1 MKVLLVDD
9 HPEVRLSLAGFIES
23 LGHSATHAGSGSEAL
38 AAARLQRPDLVI
50 SDLRMPGMSGIDL
63 LQALEEL
70 DDPPPF
76 ALMTAF
82 GDAETA
88 IQALRL
94 GAMDYLRKPIDVRE
108 LHRVIEHVQQ
118 EQSAPHQPTPPLGQP
133 SAEQAD
139 GLVVGGPAMARV
151 VAFADRLHAAPDL
164 PCLIEAETGCGK
176 ELLSR
181 RIHHGGRPSATPF
194 VALNCAAIAPGLF
207 EAELFGYAAGA
218 FTGALA
224 GGNQGKL
231 TLAAGGTLLL
241 DEIADL
247 PLDQQA
253 KLLRVLEERSWYPVG
268 SNQLQRLKARV
279 VCACNSDLLERVR
292 TGRFREDLYY
302 RLKVGH
308 LRIPPLRE
316 RRDEILPLARSLLM
330 RIRKTRGKG
339 PQRFSSEA
347 ERLLESQP
355 WPGNVRQLR
364 HLLEQ
369 ACLLADGA
377 VLDAPALAELL
388 PSAAPA
394 TAPAAASAS
403 ALPRPPAILALPDGG
418 FDLDAWTRAVVAAAL
433 ARNDG
438 SPVRTATYLGVTR
451 KVLYTLRKRYGLLNG
466 AEPA

>member
-23 LGHSATHAGSGSEAL
+23 LGHHTSHAGSGAEAL
-38 AAARLQRPDLVI
+38 AAARSQRPDLVI

-63 LQALEEL
+63 LQALEDL
-70 DDPPPF
+70 DNPPPF

-94 GAMDYLRKPIDVRE
+94 GAVDYLRKPIDVRE
-108 LHRVIEHVQQ
+108 LHRVIERVA
-118 EQSAPHQPTPPLGQP
+118 EENPTLHQPTPPVGQQP
-133 SAEQAD
+133 SSEQAD
-139 GLVVGGPAMARV
+139 GLVIGGPAMARV

-176 ELLSR
+176 ELISR
-181 RIHHGGRPSATPF
+181 RIHHGGRPAATPF

-207 EAELFGYAAGA
+207 EAELFGYAAGS

-253 KLLRVLEERSWYPVG
+253 KLLRVLEERTWYPVG

-316 RRDEILPLARSLLM
+316 RRDEIMPLARSLLI
-330 RIRKTRGKG
+330 RIRKTRGAG
-339 PQRFSSEA
+339 PQRFSSDA
-347 ERLLESQP
+347 ERLLTAQP

-377 VLDAPALAELL
+377 VIDAPALADLL
-388 PSAAPA
+388 PGAAPSA
-394 TAPAAASAS
+394 TPTAAST
-403 ALPRPPAILALPDGG
+403 ALPVPPAVLLLPDGN

-433 ARNDG
+433 TRNDG
-438 SPVRTATYLGVTR
+438 SPVRTAAYLGLTR
-451 KVLYTLRKRYGLLNG
+451 KVLYTLRKRYGLLAG
-466 AEPA
+466 TEPG

>member
-1 MKVLLVDD
+1 MRILLVDD

-23 LGHSATHAGSGSEAL
+23 LGHSTAHASTGAEAL
-38 AAARLQRPDLVI
+38 AAARSQRPDLVI

-63 LQALEEL
+63 LQTLEEL

-88 IQALRL
+88 IQAMRL
-94 GAMDYLRKPIDVRE
+94 GAVDYLRKPIDVRE
-108 LHRVIEHVQQ
+108 LHRVIERVAA
-118 EQSAPHQPTPPLGQP
+118 ESTTPHQPTPLVGLPIPEQP
-133 SAEQAD
+133 D
-139 GLVVGGPAMARV
+139 GLVIAGPTMARV

-176 ELLSR
+176 ELISR

-194 VALNCAAIAPGLF
+194 VAINCAAIAPGLF
-207 EAELFGYAAGA
+207 EAELFGYAAGS

-224 GGNQGKL
+224 GGSQGKL
-231 TLAAGGTLLL
+231 ALAAGGTLLL

-268 SNQLQRLKARV
+268 SNQLQRMKARV
-279 VCACNSDLLERVR
+279 VCACNSDLLDRVHAK
-292 TGRFREDLYY
+292 RFREDLYY

-316 RRDEILPLARSLLM
+316 RRDEIMPLARSLLV
-330 RIRKTRGKG
+330 RIRKTRGSG
-339 PQRFSSEA
+339 PQRFSSAA

-369 ACLLADGA
+369 ACLIADGA
-377 VLDAPALAELL
+377 VLDAPALAELG
-388 PSAAPA
+388 PNAAPSTITTSAAN
-394 TAPAAASAS
+394 
-403 ALPRPPAILALPDGG
+403 ALPRPPMILTLPDGS
-418 FDLDAWTRAVVAAAL
+418 FDLDAWTRAVIAAAL
-433 ARNDG
+433 TRNDG
-438 SPVRTATYLGVTR
+438 SPVRTAAYLGLTR
-451 KVLYTLRKRYGLLNG
+451 KVLYTLRKRYGLLAG
-466 AEPA
+466 TEPK